1 MKERLSAISGKSGR
15 HRGSLIVIL
24 IAAAVMLAAAGCSL
38 NGTVGDTS
46 SLENNSRLPQDDA
59 KIAPEIVEY
68 DFKSASEKG
77 EIRQLRGVLPGASEG
92 IWYIVTIDGVEYYYA
107 SYDDSP
113 ERVELY
119 GYAIVSEDYSL
130 ANGISV
136 GMTKDEVSEQ
146 YPAMAILDTQGNILN
161 DVTGHMGWNDV
172 AYPHSLTG
180 MDPEWEYPD
189 GKDYNWADQFDCIM
203 IADIEQ
209 EQDSLPV
216 YMALMIKD
224 DKVAAITFYRPTAG

>member
-1 MKERLSAISGKSGR
+1 M
-15 HRGSLIVIL
+15 
-24 IAAAVMLAAAGCSL
+24 
-38 NGTVGDTS
+38 
-46 SLENNSRLPQDDA
+46 
-59 KIAPEIVEY
+59 
-68 DFKSASEKG
+68 
-77 EIRQLRGVLPGASEG
+77 
-92 IWYIVTIDGVEYYYA
+92 EYYYG
-107 SYDDSP
+107 SYDDSSD
-113 ERVELY
+113 RVELY

-161 DVTGHMGWNDV
+161 DVTGHMGWNGV
-172 AYPHSLTG
+172 AYPHSLAG
-180 MDPEWEYPD
+180 MDAEWEYPD
-189 GKDYNWADQFDCIM
+189 NKDYNWAEQFDCIM